1 MLHTE
6 SIKIA
11 PKNLYDITVY
21 PVMQLFVPLQC
32 APRGRMDQT
41 VSTGVPVR
49 MGQSVTTLQESV
61 YVDRAGRV

>member
-1 MLHTE
+1 
-6 SIKIA
+6 
-11 PKNLYDITVY
+11 
-21 PVMQLFVPLQC
+21 
-32 APRGRMDQT
+32 MDQT